1 MSNFWGQNNRGRG
14 RGRGRG
20 GGGGG
25 FGANSNDGN
34 RAGANPLLS
43 RLGNTSGQF
52 GDQGYHPGGQGSGS
66 GSGFGSMG
74 PNKSGTFI
82 DSHMV
87 GNSGGTAQVSVKG
100 WRGGTE
106 DSLLKFLDTKLGR
119 PVGVM
124 DIHYRGEIMYIT
136 VPSADIAQ
144 GLLNLSG
151 IRFAGDKLSFQL
163 KTHPVKFGTGG
174 GGRDGGVSNDSVK
187 LKDRLIALLQ
197 TRVDMQ
203 SNSLDLSMLGQDKII
218 ASLGTDAQQEEKMY
232 KAILVIAA
240 QIYPG
245 LVTINLAG
253 NGLRSLKG
261 VADLG
266 LHFPSLRNLSL
277 MNNLLADFS
286 ALDCVSSMGS
296 TVPLKHLDMLI
307 LAGNPM
313 AEAELRLPNG
323 GASYVNKVQQRFPTI
338 SMLDM
343 NPVVPRAQPGAG
355 PSKGSGSGAQKQLP
369 FPTEQLFVE
378 NQEIGD
384 LTNSFLAGFFSFY
397 DNNRNAL
404 ADIYDQAAQFSLV
417 VDTTHPTSE
426 FAQTSA
432 DSQKHVD
439 FSVYIRLSRNLTR
452 VKSPQRRISSL
463 IVGRASVMQTI
474 LQLPETSHPVQDA
487 QRFSFDAWQTLVPVA
502 AGPPQTVAVVAVHG
516 EFTERS
522 SQNLVSFDRVFVLAP
537 APPGSPAAAAGS
549 PCIITNDQLTIR
561 RYNGFYSWLAPS
573 ASAGPAEAPATN
585 TGTGTGVGAGTG
597 TGTSLT
603 AEQQEM
609 ARALQEQTG
618 MNAGW
623 TLKCLQSY
631 GWNYQLA
638 ISEFPNVRNTLPPE
652 AFQ

>member
-20 GGGGG
+20 GGGG
-25 FGANSNDGN
+25 FGSNANDGG
-34 RAGANPLLS
+34 RGGANPLLS

-52 GDQGYHPGGQGSGS
+52 GDQGYHAGGQSSSSGGGGGFANS
-66 GSGFGSMG
+66 GL
-74 PNKSGTFI
+74 NKSASFA
-82 DSHMV
+82 DSRMV
-87 GNSGGTAQVSVKG
+87 GNSGGTAQVSLKG

-119 PVGVM
+119 PAGVM

-136 VPSADIAQ
+136 VPNADIAQ

-174 GGRDGGVSNDSVK
+174 AGRDGASGDSVK

-218 ASLGTDAQQEEKMY
+218 MSLGTDPQQEEKMY

-253 NGLRSLKG
+253 NGLRSLRG

-266 LHFPSLRNLSL
+266 LHFPNLRNLSL
-277 MNNLLADFS
+277 MNNQLADFG
-286 ALDCVSSMGS
+286 ALDCLSSVGS
-296 TVPLKHLDMLI
+296 TVPLKNLDMLI

-313 AEAELRLPNG
+313 SEAELRLPNG
-323 GASYVNKVQQRFPTI
+323 GASYVDKVQQRFPTI

-343 NPVVPRAQPGAG
+343 NPVAPRAQPSADVG
-355 PSKGSGSGAQKQLP
+355 PSSMGGGSAVQKQLP
-369 FPTEQLFVE
+369 FPTEQSFVE

-384 LTNSFLAGFFSFY
+384 LVNSFLAGFFSFY

-426 FAQTSA
+426 FAQTSP

-439 FSVYIRLSRNLTR
+439 FTVYIRLSRNLTR
-452 VKSPQRRISSL
+452 VRSPQKRISSL

-487 QRFSFDAWQTLVPVA
+487 QRFSFDAWQTEVPSA
-502 AGPPQTVAVVAVHG
+502 AGPSQTVAVVVVHG

-573 ASAGPAEAPATN
+573 AGAGPAEA
-585 TGTGTGVGAGTG
+585 AGSG
-597 TGTSLT
+597 LT

-609 ARALQEQTG
+609 ARELQKQTG
-618 MNAGW
+618 LNAEW
-623 TLKCLQSY
+623 TLKCLENY

-638 ISEFPNVRNTLPPE
+638 IAEFPNVRGTLPPE

>member
-25 FGANSNDGN
+25 GGFGSNANDGG
-34 RAGANPLLS
+34 RGGANPLLS

-52 GDQGYHPGGQGSGS
+52 GGQGYQAGGHTNSGGFANPGSDRS
-66 GSGFGSMG
+66 VSFA
-74 PNKSGTFI
+74 
-82 DSHMV
+82 DSRMV
-87 GNSGGTAQVSVKG
+87 GNSGGTAQVSIKG

-119 PVGVM
+119 QAGVM

-136 VPSADIAQ
+136 VPNADIAQ
-144 GLLNLSG
+144 ALLNLSG

-163 KTHPVKFGTGG
+163 KTHPVKFGAGG
-174 GGRDGGVSNDSVK
+174 AGRDGATSDSVK

-203 SNSLDLSMLGQDKII
+203 SNSLDLSMLGQDQII
-218 ASLGTDAQQEEKMY
+218 MSLGTDSQQEEKMY
-232 KAILVIAA
+232 KALLVIAA

-245 LVTINLAG
+245 LVTINLAS

-266 LHFPSLRNLSL
+266 FHFPNIRNLSL
-277 MNNLLADFS
+277 MNNLLSDFS
-286 ALDCVSSMGS
+286 TLDCLSSAGS
-296 TVPLKHLDMLI
+296 TVPLKNLEMLI

-323 GASYVNKVQQRFPTI
+323 GVSYVDKVQQRFPTI

-343 NPVVPRAQPGAG
+343 NPVTPRVQAGASTG
-355 PSKGSGSGAQKQLP
+355 PANGSDSAAQKQLP
-369 FPTEQLFVE
+369 FPTEQSFVE
-378 NQEIGD
+378 NQDIGD

-397 DNNRNAL
+397 DNNRSAL
-404 ADIYDQAAQFSLV
+404 ADIYDEAAQFSLV
-417 VDTTHPTSE
+417 VDTTHPTSA

-439 FSVYIRLSRNLTR
+439 FGVYIRLSRNLTR
-452 VKSPQRRISSL
+452 VKSPQKRISSL
-463 IVGRASVMQTI
+463 VVGRASVMQTI

-487 QRFSFDAWQTLVPVA
+487 QRFSFDAWQTDVPIA
-502 AGPPQTVAVVAVHG
+502 AGPSQTVAVVTVHG

-522 SQNLVSFDRVFVLAP
+522 SQNLISFDRVFVLAP
-537 APPGSPAAAAGS
+537 ASPGSPAAAAGS

-561 RYNGFYSWLAPS
+561 RYNGFYSWLSSS
-573 ASAGPAEAPATN
+573 ASAGPAETP
-585 TGTGTGVGAGTG
+585 GS
-597 TGTSLT
+597 SLT

-618 MNAGW
+618 LNAEW
-623 TLKCLQSY
+623 TLKCLENY

-638 ISEFPNVRNTLPPE
+638 ISEFPNVRGTLPPE